1 MGAWPKMQM
10 TAGSL
15 PHSATDPHSDRALS
29 SSSQARMLI
38 RWQMATVCPRL
49 SPPNPGLA
57 RRADKIKP
65 AYLSHS
71 FFIEATLICRQAIGR
86 AEPHSPKT
94 MDDETE

>member
-1 MGAWPKMQM
+1 MPLLGRNRGQ
-10 TAGSL
+10 TVGI
-15 PHSATDPHSDRALS
+15 AL
-29 SSSQARMLI
+29 
-38 RWQMATVCPRL
+38 
-49 SPPNPGLA
+49 NPGLA

-65 AYLSHS
+65 AYLGYS